1 MDQFER
7 HERVNIDTSHLIFT
21 AHKMIGFFMKCNT
34 GRKWVEFQR
43 ENKLH
48 IKGPINDI
56 IKACYRSMIFK
67 VDHFQAK
74 TI

>member
-1 MDQFER
+1 
-7 HERVNIDTSHLIFT
+7 
-21 AHKMIGFFMKCNT
+21 MKCNT
-34 GRKWVEFQR
+34 GLKWVEFQR

-56 IKACYRSMIFK
+56 IKACYQSMIFK

-74 TI
+74 TIWIDRWRANLSHMVSKDNSLVARRNI